1 MANLGELIG
10 ELVAW
15 LRGQVDQTGTKG
27 LIVGVSGGLD
37 SAVVAAL
44 IKRAMPDGSM
54 GLILPCHSAP
64 EDVLDARLVC
74 ETLDLTYG
82 ELDLT
87 PAHQAILEPTLRL
100 LPEEG
105 ERRSAD
111 ANLRA
116 RLRMCALYTAA
127 NALGYLVV
135 GTDNAA
141 EYWTGYFTKY
151 GDGGCDL
158 LPLAQFTKEEVRGL
172 AGLLGVPDRII
183 HKTPSAGLW
192 PGQTDEGEL
201 GVSYADIDGY
211 LQGRTI
217 PEEAAAKLLRLH
229 RQTEHKR
236 RTPTIFQRPWGKPPR
251 LGPA

>member
-1 MANLGELIG
+1 LARLADLTL

-15 LRGQVDQTGTKG
+15 LRGEVDRTGTKG

-64 EDVLDARLVC
+64 EDCQDARLVC
-74 ETLDLTYG
+74 EAFDLTYG

-100 LPEEG
+100 LPHEG
-105 ERRSAD
+105 ARRSAD

-116 RLRMCALYTAA
+116 RLRMCTLYTAA

-158 LPLAQFTKEEVRGL
+158 LPLAQFTKAEVRKL
-172 AGLLGVPDRII
+172 ADFLGVPAHII

-192 PGQTDEGEL
+192 PGQTDEAEM
-201 GVSYADIDGY
+201 GVSYTDIDGY
-211 LQGRTI
+211 LQG
-217 PEEAAAKLLRLH
+217 AALPGEIVEKLLSLH

-236 RTPTIFQRPWGKPPR
+236 RTPTVFQRPWGKPPR
-251 LGPA
+251 LD